1 VNADDHHP
9 QVVLLRQPLHRL
21 AERHD
26 DYKLVTIQ
34 MSALSFATTAP
45 DVPAGAITP
54 NQLSAAKPLRP
65 AFKKGRQT
73 VRWHAVA
80 ALR

>member
-1 VNADDHHP
+1 
-9 QVVLLRQPLHRL
+9 
-21 AERHD
+21 
-26 DYKLVTIQ
+26 